1 MKYYLFIIA
10 VFSSLLAMSQ
20 DCNAILLGEVLD
32 FHDNSPLVGA
42 TISITGKDVKTM
54 SNGNGKFTFKNLC
67 EGVIELEVSH
77 PECTSKFVTLTI
89 DGDTFEKI
97 KLEHHLEQLEEVK
110 VVGDVPTNTN
120 SGQEE
125 NLSLK
130 DIERSSGN
138 SLGDAL
144 KKIPGVSTLNTG
156 GNIVKPV
163 IQGLNGSRIL
173 ILNNNVRMQDMEW
186 GEEHAPNVDIN
197 ANQKNRCC

>member
-197 ANQKNRCC
+197 ANQKNKCC